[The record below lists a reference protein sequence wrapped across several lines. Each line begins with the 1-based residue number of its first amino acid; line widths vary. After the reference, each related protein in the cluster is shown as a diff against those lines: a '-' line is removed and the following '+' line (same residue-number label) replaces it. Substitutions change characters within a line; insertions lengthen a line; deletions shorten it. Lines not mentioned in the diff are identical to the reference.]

1 MIDLMYI
8 LPSITGNAEKH
19 IHITVREIR
28 AATSGQGRMINNSL
42 VIGASG
48 RVGQLISR
56 AWALDGAQP
65 CLQHRGAG
73 LDLPGP
79 QMEWHPLSGQALPR
93 KYASMIVLAGA
104 VRGDLGLNAQL
115 AEACLKA
122 AEAGGVNHVL
132 LASSSA
138 VYGLG
143 ENLSESAPTH
153 PVNDYGRAKL
163 AAEAVADTYRARG
176 LSVTSLRIGNV
187 AGADALLAGILPG
200 KQVKIDQFGDG
211 KGPIRSYIGPQSLAR
226 LLAVLLEKPLP
237 PVLNIASPCPVYM
250 ADLALAADA
259 DWAYQPAPPTAH
271 QRITLDCAL
280 VSRLYSFGES
290 SAADMVAEWN
300 ATKGPK

>member
-1 MIDLMYI
+1 
-8 LPSITGNAEKH
+8 
-19 IHITVREIR
+19 
-28 AATSGQGRMINNSL
+28 MINKTL
-42 VIGASG
+42 VVGATG
-48 RVGQLISR
+48 RVGQLLAR
-56 AWALDGAQP
+56 AWGLDGALP

-79 QMEWHPLSGQALPR
+79 QVEWHPLSGQALPG
-93 KYASMIVLAGA
+93 KFEAMIVLAGA

-115 AEACLKA
+115 AKACLQA
-122 AEAGGVNHVL
+122 AEAGGVNRVL

-143 ENLSESAPTH
+143 ENLPESAPTH

-163 AAEAVADTYRARG
+163 QAESVADHYRARG
-176 LSVTSLRIGNV
+176 LHVTSLRIGNV
-187 AGADALLAGILPG
+187 AGADALLAGITPDR
-200 KQVKIDQFGDG
+200 QVKIDQFPDG
-211 KGPIRSYIGPQSLAR
+211 KGPIRSYIGPQTLAR
-226 LLAVLLEKPLP
+226 LLAALLEIPTP
-237 PVLNIASPCPVYM
+237 PVLNIATPRPVYM
-250 ADLALAADA
+250 ADLALAAGA

-280 VSRLYSFGES
+280 VSRLYSFGEC